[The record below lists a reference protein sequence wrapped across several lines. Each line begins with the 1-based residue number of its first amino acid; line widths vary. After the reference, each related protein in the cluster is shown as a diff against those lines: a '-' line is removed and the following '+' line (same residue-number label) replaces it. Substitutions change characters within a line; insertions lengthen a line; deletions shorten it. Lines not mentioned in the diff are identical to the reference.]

1 VVPPPRRVTAS
12 SFPVDAFVGRNAS
25 ATLVVPALDEAA
37 TIAHTVEA
45 AIRMQQAGVLDE
57 VLVVDGGS
65 QDDTVTEAKG
75 AGARVAI
82 AADIFPE
89 TGPVLGKG
97 DTMWRALAVVETD
110 VVAFVDA
117 DIDGDLETVIR
128 GLLGPLVTTSVGN
141 GSAGNEDD
149 AGTTSDN
156 WAATV
161 SKSEPRTEFVKG
173 SFHRV
178 APDGASE
185 TDPFDGGR
193 VTEMVAR
200 PLLNLWRPDLAG
212 FYQPLSGQVA
222 GRTPLLRSLPVLTGY
237 AVEIGMLLDVVDRV
251 GLGAVVEAD
260 LGSLRNRPRT
270 SAALAPMAQEVL
282 YGFVRRVLPS
292 AARPRWRPYSRPVRE
307 RGDLGDTA
315 IPDLGGIPA
324 NIVERPPIDPFG
336 AEWLAPTPYHVE

>member
-1 VVPPPRRVTAS
+1 
-12 SFPVDAFVGRNAS
+12 
-25 ATLVVPALDEAA
+25 
-37 TIAHTVEA
+37 
-45 AIRMQQAGVLDE
+45 
-57 VLVVDGGS
+57 
-65 QDDTVTEAKG
+65 
-75 AGARVAI
+75 
-82 AADIFPE
+82 
-89 TGPVLGKG
+89 
-97 DTMWRALAVVETD
+97 MWRALGVVESD

-117 DIDGDLETVIR
+117 DIDGDLEMVIR
-128 GLLGPLVTTSVGN
+128 GLLGPLVTV
-141 GSAGNEDD
+141 SAGKGGADNDSE
-149 AGTTSDN
+149 SDN
-156 WAATV
+156 WAAAV
-161 SKSEPRTEFVKG
+161 AASEPRTEFVKG

-251 GLGAVVEAD
+251 GIGAVVEAD

-307 RGDLGDTA
+307 HGDVGDA
-315 IPDLGGIPA
+315 AVPDLGGIPA